1 MNLPTRLFAPPPPLT
16 ALEIAPGRVTGLRLG
31 GGSPPTVAAHATE
44 RLADGAVVPSLTAPN
59 LIDQAGVADAVRSV
73 LRQIGGGRRVALV
86 IPDDAARVSVV
97 RFETVPA
104 RQSELET
111 MLRWQVRKSVPFRTE
126 DAQLTW
132 SAGLAVPG
140 GGREFVVV
148 IARRDVIA
156 QYEAACEAAGA
167 YAGLVDLATLNLVN
181 VVLAGAAD
189 QTGDWLL
196 VHVTP
201 LSTSLAIVR
210 DAALAFYR
218 HRGVDEE
225 EALGDLVHQTAMYYE
240 DRLSGRGFG
249 RVLLAGTDA
258 GDGPE
263 AGDAVRR
270 QLEQRL
276 GVRVERVDARSAV
289 AFADRIDPGPTLRDR
304 LAPLAGILAREP
316 LA

>member
-1 MNLPTRLFAPPPPLT
+1 MSALTRLFAPASPLT

-31 GGSPPTVAAHATE
+31 GGTPPSVAAHATAP
-44 RLADGAVVPSLTAPN
+44 LADGAVVPSLTAPN
-59 LIDQAGVADAVRSV
+59 LADQAAVVEAVRHV
-73 LRQIGGGRRVALV
+73 LRQIGGSRRVALV
-86 IPDDAARVSVV
+86 IPDDAARVSLV

-104 RQSELET
+104 RQSELES

-126 DAQLTW
+126 EAQMTW
-132 SAGLAVPG
+132 AGGLPVAG

-148 IARRDVIA
+148 IARQDVIA
-156 QYEAACEAAGA
+156 QYEAACEQAGA

-181 VVLAGAAD
+181 LVLAGGVD
-189 QTGDWLL
+189 RTGDWLL

-218 HRGVDEE
+218 HRGADEE
-225 EALGDLVHQTAMYYE
+225 EPLGNLVHQTAMYYE
-240 DRLSGRGFG
+240 DRLSGRGFS
-249 RVLLAGTDA
+249 RVLLAGADA
-258 GDGPE
+258 GDGGDGP
-263 AGDAVRR
+263 DAVRR

-289 AFADRIDPGPTLRDR
+289 TFTDRIDPGPALRDR
-304 LAPLAGILAREP
+304 LAPLAGILARE
-316 LA
+316 LSA